1 MFGIGVTNP
10 SYKTEIVKGKSMH
23 ESIFTRA
30 EEIAEGLYPHQIEGI
45 AFLLGRRRALLADDM
60 GLGKTRQ
67 SVIAM
72 VEAEGEGPYLVICP
86 ASIKR
91 NWAREIEIVF
101 PDAEPAIVG
110 PAVLPPTDYCG
121 WIIVN
126 YELLGK
132 NLDQLLAF
140 DWKGIV
146 FDEAHY
152 LKNYQSQRSQNASKL
167 VKAIKRDLVVH
178 ALTGTPMT
186 SRPRDLFPLLQ
197 ILGHP
202 LGKSFLSFA
211 KRYCDAY
218 QGDFGLVADGASN
231 IEELTVQLHGVMLRR
246 TKDEVL
252 DLPPKMRTWM
262 DVELHPYA
270 IQHFNRLVQEFI
282 SKFDTPEAIDGI
294 SEPVGLSSERRD
306 ELDDSI
312 DTTDLGTGMGRITQV
327 RRAIAFVKCRHTI
340 KFVENALEQGEKVI
354 IFTSFL
360 NTMQRFQ
367 RHFKDRAVYVSG
379 EVPVHERQNRVDRFQ
394 NDDDIKLFIAN
405 MHIAGVGINLTA
417 ARQIVFNDLDWV
429 PANHWQ
435 AEDRAYR
442 IGQTG
447 TVNVTYM
454 IATGTVDS
462 FVKTVLE
469 TKAALMDSIVE
480 GSILIPDGEAALQL
494 DVLSELKRMMNALSG
509 HAAEVEASA
518 LLDVL
523 EKASDAYLEEN
534 ASHLQEAT
542 RAQLHP
548 YSEEAIRTLAQVL
561 AGPERNVYHAESS
574 SQKGK
579 FYTLEVVGVDVTCDC
594 PGFTHRGSCRHVRP
608 LKSALVA
615 GHPLPKGYKEISS
628 D

>member
-1 MFGIGVTNP
+1 MP
-10 SYKTEIVKGKSMH
+10 
-23 ESIFTRA
+23 ESSLTRA
-30 EEIAEGLYPHQIEGI
+30 EEIAKGLYPHQIEGI

-91 NWAREIEIVF
+91 NWAREIEIVL
-101 PDAEPAIVG
+101 PDAKPTIVG
-110 PAVLPPTDYCG
+110 PAPLPPTDHRG

-126 YELLGK
+126 YEILGK
-132 NLDQLLAF
+132 NLDKLLEF
-140 DWKGIV
+140 DWKGVV

-152 LKNYQSQRSQNASKL
+152 LKNYQSQRSRNASKL
-167 VKAIKRDLVVH
+167 VKEIKYDPVVH

-231 IEELTVQLHGVMLRR
+231 IEELAVQLHGVMLRR

-252 DLPPKMRTWM
+252 DLPPKIRTWL
-262 DVELHPYA
+262 DIELHPYA
-270 IQHFNRLVQEFI
+270 IQHFNRLVQKFI
-282 SKFDTPEAIDGI
+282 SKFDTPEAIEGTPE
-294 SEPVGLSSERRD
+294 SAGLSPEHRN

-312 DTTDLGTGMGRITQV
+312 DTTDLGTGMGRLTQV

-394 NDDDIKLFIAN
+394 NDDTIKLFVAN

-494 DVLSELKRMMNALSG
+494 DVLSELKRMMNALSI
-509 HAAEVEASA
+509 EASE
-518 LLDVL
+518 LETSELHDVL
-523 EKASDAYLEEN
+523 QKAGNTYLEEN
-534 ASHLQEAT
+534 ASHLREAT
-542 RAQLHP
+542 RAQLRP

-561 AGPERNVYHAESS
+561 TGPDRRVYHAESS
-574 SQKGK
+574 SQQGK
-579 FYTLEVVGVDVTCDC
+579 FYTLEVVGVDITCDC

-615 GHPLPKGYKEISS
+615 GDPLPKGYKEVTVS
-628 D
+628 

>member
-1 MFGIGVTNP
+1 MQQAVL
-10 SYKTEIVKGKSMH
+10 
-23 ESIFTRA
+23 TRA
-30 EEIAEGLYPHQIEGI
+30 EEIAKGLYPHQIEGI

-72 VEAEGEGPYLVICP
+72 VEAEAEGPYLVICP
-86 ASIKR
+86 ASVKR
-91 NWAREIEIVF
+91 NWAREIQLVL
-101 PDAEPAIVG
+101 PAAEPAVVG
-110 PAVLPPTDYCG
+110 PAPLPSIEFRD
-121 WIIVN
+121 WIIIN
-126 YELLGK
+126 YEILGK
-132 NLDQLLAF
+132 HLEGLLAF

-152 LKNYQSQRSQNASKL
+152 LKNHQSQRSRNAAKL
-167 VKAIKRDLVVH
+167 VKSIQHEPIVH

-186 SRPRDLFPLLQ
+186 NRPRDLFPLLQ
-197 ILGHP
+197 LMNHP

-218 QGDFGLVADGASN
+218 QGEYGLVADGASN

-246 TKDEVL
+246 TKNEVL
-252 DLPPKMRTWM
+252 DLPPKVRTWL
-262 DVELHPYA
+262 DVELHPVA
-270 IQHFNRLVQEFI
+270 IQHFNNAVREFLT
-282 SKFDTPEAIDGI
+282 KFDAPESIDMI
-294 SEPVGLSSERRD
+294 QDSPENPERRQAVGR
-306 ELDDSI
+306 L
-312 DTTDLGTGMGRITQV
+312 TTA
-327 RRAIAFVKCRHTI
+327 RRKLAFAKCRHTI

-354 IFTSFL
+354 LFTTFL
-360 NTMQRFQ
+360 NTLERFHK
-367 RHFKDRAVYVSG
+367 HFGDQAVVVSG
-379 EVPVHERQNRVDRFQ
+379 EVPVEERQNRVDRFQ
-394 NDDDIKLFIAN
+394 NDENVKLFIAN
-405 MHIAGVGINLTA
+405 MHVAGVGINLTA
-417 ARQIVFNDLDWV
+417 GRQIVFNDLDWV

-454 IATGTVDS
+454 IARGTVDE

-469 TKAALMDSIVE
+469 TKAALMDALVE
-480 GSILIPDGEAALQL
+480 GTVLIAGEDGEVQA
-494 DVLSELKRMMNALSG
+494 DVLSELKRMMNALSV
-509 HAAEVEASA
+509 HTDEVETSQ

-523 EKASDAYLEEN
+523 QKASNTYLKEN
-534 ASHLQEAT
+534 AAHLREAT
-542 RAQLHP
+542 RAQLRP

-561 AGPERNVYHAESS
+561 AGPERSIYQMESS

-615 GHPLPKGYKEISS
+615 EKPLPKGYKKVSA

>member
-1 MFGIGVTNP
+1 MQQD
-10 SYKTEIVKGKSMH
+10 SL
-23 ESIFTRA
+23 TRA
-30 EEIAEGLYPHQIEGI
+30 EEISKGLYPHQIEGI

-101 PDAEPAIVG
+101 PDAEPTIVG
-110 PAVLPPTDYCG
+110 PGPLPPIDYCG

-126 YELLGK
+126 YEILGK
-132 NLDQLLAF
+132 NLDKLLAF
-140 DWKGIV
+140 DWKGVV

-152 LKNYQSQRSQNASKL
+152 LKNYQSQRSRNASKL
-167 VKAIKRDLVVH
+167 VKEIKHDPVVH

-197 ILGHP
+197 ILDHP

-211 KRYCDAY
+211 KRYCEAY

-231 IEELTVQLHGVMLRR
+231 LEELTVQLHGVMLRR

-252 DLPPKMRTWM
+252 DLPPKVRTWM

-282 SKFDTPEAIDGI
+282 SKFDTPEAIDGTPE
-294 SEPVGLSSERRD
+294 SVGLSSAHRD

-312 DTTDLGTGMGRITQV
+312 DTTDLGSGMGRITQV

-367 RHFKDRAVYVSG
+367 KHFKDRAVYVSG
-379 EVPVHERQNRVDRFQ
+379 EVPAHERQDRVDRFQ
-394 NDDDIKLFIAN
+394 NDDDIKIFVAN

-417 ARQIVFNDLDWV
+417 ARQVVFNDLDWV

-454 IATGTVDS
+454 IATGTIDS

-480 GSILIPDGEAALQL
+480 GSILIPGGEAALQL
-494 DVLSELKRMMNALSG
+494 DVLSELKRMMNALS
-509 HAAEVEASA
+509 VQTTKLEASE
-518 LLDVL
+518 LHDVL
-523 EKASDAYLEEN
+523 QKAGDVYLEEN
-534 ASHLQEAT
+534 ASHLREAT
-542 RAQLHP
+542 RAQLRP

-561 AGPERNVYHAESS
+561 AGPERQIYHTESS

-579 FYTLEVVGVDVTCDC
+579 FYTLEVVGVDITCDC

-615 GHPLPKGYKEISS
+615 GNPLPKGYTQVTPEK
-628 D
+628 

>member
-1 MFGIGVTNP
+1 
-10 SYKTEIVKGKSMH
+10 MH
-23 ESIFTRA
+23 ESSLIRA
-30 EEIAEGLYPHQIEGI
+30 ESIAKGLYPHQIEGI

-72 VEAEGEGPYLVICP
+72 VEAEAEGPYLVICP
-86 ASIKR
+86 ASVKR
-91 NWAREIEIVF
+91 NWSREIQIVF
-101 PDAEPAIVG
+101 PAAEPVIVG
-110 PAVLPPTDYCG
+110 PAPLPATDFRG
-121 WIIVN
+121 WVIIN
-126 YELLGK
+126 YEILGK
-132 NLDQLLAF
+132 HLEDLLTYQ
-140 DWKGIV
+140 WKGVV

-152 LKNYQSQRSQNASKL
+152 LKNHRSQRSRNAAKL
-167 VKAIKRDLVVH
+167 VKAIQHEPIVH

-186 SRPRDLFPLLQ
+186 NRPRDLFPLLQ
-197 ILGHP
+197 LINHP

-246 TKDEVL
+246 TKNEVL
-252 DLPPKMRTWM
+252 DLPPKVRTWL
-262 DVELHPYA
+262 DIELHPYA
-270 IQHFNRLVQEFI
+270 IQHFNNAVREFLT
-282 SKFDTPEAIDGI
+282 KFDAPEPIDVIGDQP
-294 SEPVGLSSERRD
+294 ENSERRQAVGR
-306 ELDDSI
+306 L
-312 DTTDLGTGMGRITQV
+312 TTA
-327 RRAIAFVKCRHTI
+327 RRKLAFAKCRHTI

-354 IFTSFL
+354 LFTTFL
-360 NTMQRFQ
+360 NTLERFHK
-367 RHFKDRAVYVSG
+367 HFGDRAVYVFG
-379 EVPVHERQNRVDRFQ
+379 EVPAEERQNRVDRFQ
-394 NDDDIKLFIAN
+394 NDETVRLFIAN
-405 MHIAGVGINLTA
+405 MHVAGVGINLTA
-417 ARQIVFNDLDWV
+417 GRQVVFNDLDWV

-454 IATGTVDS
+454 IARGTVDE

-469 TKAALMDSIVE
+469 TKAALMDALVE
-480 GSILIPDGEAALQL
+480 GKLLIPGEDGALQP
-494 DVLSELKRMMNALSG
+494 DVLSELKRMMNALSV
-509 HAAEVEASA
+509 HVDEVEEPQ
-518 LLDVL
+518 LLDML
-523 EKASDAYLEEN
+523 QKASEAYLEEN
-534 ASHLQEAT
+534 ASQLREAT
-542 RAQLHP
+542 RAQLRP

-561 AGPERNVYHAESS
+561 AGPERSVYHAESS

-579 FYTLEVVGVDVTCDC
+579 FYTLEVVGTDITCDC

-615 GHPLPKGYKEISS
+615 DKPLPAAYQKVFP

>member
-1 MFGIGVTNP
+1 MQ
-10 SYKTEIVKGKSMH
+10 EISVK
-23 ESIFTRA
+23 RA
-30 EEIAEGLYPHQIEGI
+30 EEIAEGLFSHQVEGI

-67 SVIAM
+67 SIIAM
-72 VEAEGEGPYLVICP
+72 VEAEPEGPYLVICP

-91 NWAREIEIVF
+91 NWEREIKIVF
-101 PDAEPAIVG
+101 PDVEPAIVG
-110 PAVLPPTDYCG
+110 PAPLPATDHNG
-121 WIIVN
+121 WVIIN
-126 YELLGK
+126 YEILGK
-132 NLDQLLAF
+132 NLDKLLAF
-140 DWKGIV
+140 DWKGVV

-152 LKNYQSQRSQNASKL
+152 LKNYQSQRSRNGAKL
-167 VKAIKRDLVVH
+167 VESIENDPVVH
-178 ALTGTPMT
+178 TLTGTPMT

-197 ILGHP
+197 ILNHP

-211 KRYCDAY
+211 KRYCEAY

-252 DLPPKMRTWM
+252 DLPPKVRTWM

-270 IQHFNRLVQEFI
+270 IQHYNRLVQEFL
-282 SKFDTPEAIDGI
+282 SKFETPEAIAGLPESI
-294 SEPVGLSSERRD
+294 GLSSEQSE
-306 ELDDSI
+306 ELDESI

-367 RHFKDRAVYVSG
+367 TYFKDRAVYVSG
-379 EVPVHERQNRVDRFQ
+379 AVPPSKRQDRVDRFQ
-394 NDDDIKLFIAN
+394 NDDNIRLFVAN

-417 ARQIVFNDLDWV
+417 ARQVVFNDLDWV

-454 IATGTVDS
+454 IANGTVDS

-469 TKAALMDSIVE
+469 TKAALMDAIVE
-480 GSILIPDGEAALQL
+480 GSIMVPGGEAALQL
-494 DVLSELKRMMNALSG
+494 DVLSELKRMMNALSVQPNKIEESNI
-509 HAAEVEASA
+509 H
-518 LLDVL
+518 DVL
-523 EKASDAYLEEN
+523 QKAGDVYLEEN
-534 ASHLQEAT
+534 TSHLQEAT
-542 RAQLHP
+542 RKQLRP
-548 YSEEAIRTLAQVL
+548 YSEEAIRVL
-561 AGPERNVYHAESS
+561 AEVLSGPQRSVYHAESS

-579 FYTLEVVGVDVTCDC
+579 FYTLEVIGADITCDC

-615 GHPLPKGYKEISS
+615 GKPLPKGYKEVSP
-628 D
+628 

>member
-1 MFGIGVTNP
+1 MP
-10 SYKTEIVKGKSMH
+10 
-23 ESIFTRA
+23 ESSLTRA
-30 EEIAEGLYPHQIEGI
+30 EEIAKGLYPHQVEGI

-72 VEAEGEGPYLVICP
+72 IEAEREGPYLVICP

-91 NWAREIEIVF
+91 NWAREIEIVL
-101 PDAEPAIVG
+101 PDADAVIVG
-110 PAVLPPTDYCG
+110 PAPLPPTTHQG

-126 YELLGK
+126 YEILGK
-132 NLDQLLAF
+132 NLERLLAF
-140 DWKGIV
+140 DWKGVV

-167 VKAIKRDLVVH
+167 VKEIKRDPIVH

-282 SKFDTPEAIDGI
+282 SKFDAPEAVDGALE
-294 SEPVGLSSERRD
+294 SVGLSSERRD
-306 ELDDSI
+306 ELDDAI

-480 GSILIPDGEAALQL
+480 GSILVPDGAAALAL
-494 DVLSELKRMMNALSG
+494 DVLSELKRMMNTLSVET
-509 HAAEVEASA
+509 AELKASE
-518 LLDVL
+518 LHDVL
-523 EKASDAYLEEN
+523 QKAGDVYLEEN

-542 RAQLHP
+542 RAQLRP
-548 YSEEAIRTLAQVL
+548 YSEEAIRTLAEVL
-561 AGPERNVYHAESS
+561 AGPERSVYHAESS

-615 GHPLPKGYKEISS
+615 GNPLPKGYKKVSS

>member
-1 MFGIGVTNP
+1 MQEN
-10 SYKTEIVKGKSMH
+10 SVK
-23 ESIFTRA
+23 RA
-30 EEIAEGLYPHQIEGI
+30 EEIAEGLFPHQIEGI

-67 SVIAM
+67 SILAM
-72 VEAEGEGPYLVICP
+72 VEAEPDGPYLVICP

-91 NWAREIEIVF
+91 NWVREIEIVL
-101 PDAEPAIVG
+101 PAAETAIVG
-110 PAVLPPTDYCG
+110 PKPLPSTDFNG
-121 WIIVN
+121 WVIVN
-126 YELLGK
+126 YEILGK
-132 NLDQLLAF
+132 NLDKILEF
-140 DWKGIV
+140 DWKGVV
-146 FDEAHY
+146 FDEAHF

-167 VKAIKRDLVVH
+167 VHEIENEPVVH
-178 ALTGTPMT
+178 TLTGTPMT
-186 SRPRDLFPLLQ
+186 NRPRDLFPLLQ
-197 ILGHP
+197 LLNHS

-211 KRYCDAY
+211 KRYCEAY

-252 DLPPKMRTWM
+252 DLPPKVRTWM

-270 IQHFNRLVQEFI
+270 IQHYNRLVQEFI
-282 SKFDTPEAIDGI
+282 SKFETPEAIAGLPESIGI
-294 SEPVGLSSERRD
+294 STAQSD
-306 ELDDSI
+306 EINESI
-312 DTTDLGTGMGRITQV
+312 DATDLGTGMGRITQV

-367 RHFKDRAVYVSG
+367 KHFKDRAVYVSG
-379 EVPVHERQNRVDRFQ
+379 AVPTDKRQDRVDQFQ
-394 NDDDIKLFIAN
+394 NDDDIRIFVAN

-417 ARQIVFNDLDWV
+417 ARQVVFNDLDWV

-454 IATGTVDS
+454 IASGTIDS

-480 GSILIPDGEAALQL
+480 GSILVPGGEVALKM
-494 DVLSELKRMMNALSG
+494 DVLSELKRMMNALS
-509 HAAEVEASA
+509 VETSK
-518 LLDVL
+518 LKESDIQSVL
-523 EKASDAYLEEN
+523 QNAGDAYLEEN
-534 ASHLQEAT
+534 ASHLEEAT
-542 RAQLHP
+542 SKQLNP
-548 YSEEAIRTLAQVL
+548 YSEEAIKILAQVL
-561 AGPERNVYHAESS
+561 TGPERTTYHAESS
-574 SQKGK
+574 SSKGK
-579 FYTLEVVGVDVTCDC
+579 FYTLEVVGADITCDC
-594 PGFTHRGSCRHVRP
+594 PGFEYRGSCRHIRP
-608 LKSALVA
+608 LKSALVS
-615 GHPLPKGYKEISS
+615 GKPLPNGYTEV
-628 D
+628 

>member
-1 MFGIGVTNP
+1 MP
-10 SYKTEIVKGKSMH
+10 
-23 ESIFTRA
+23 ESSLTRA
-30 EEIAEGLYPHQIEGI
+30 EEIAKGLYPHQVEGI

-67 SVIAM
+67 SVIGM
-72 VEAEGEGPYLVICP
+72 VEAEGKGPYLVICP

-91 NWAREIEIVF
+91 NWSREIKIVF
-101 PDAEPAIVG
+101 PDAEPIIVG
-110 PAVLPPTDYCG
+110 PGPLPPIDHCG

-126 YELLGK
+126 YEILGK

-140 DWKGIV
+140 DWKGVV

-152 LKNYQSQRSQNASKL
+152 LKNYQSQRSRNASKL
-167 VKAIKRDLVVH
+167 VKEIKHDPVVH

-252 DLPPKMRTWM
+252 DLPPKVRTWM
-262 DVELHPYA
+262 DIELHPYA
-270 IQHFNRLVQEFI
+270 IQHFNRLVQKFI
-282 SKFDTPEAIDGI
+282 SKFDAPEAIDGTPD
-294 SEPVGLSSERRD
+294 PVGLSSERRD
-306 ELDDSI
+306 ELDNSI
-312 DTTDLGTGMGRITQV
+312 DTTDLGTGMGRLTQV

-340 KFVENALEQGEKVI
+340 KFVENALAQGEKVI

-367 RHFKDRAVYVSG
+367 KHFKDRAVYVSG
-379 EVPVHERQNRVDRFQ
+379 EVPADERQNRVDRFQ
-394 NDDDIKLFIAN
+394 NDGDIKIFVAN

-417 ARQIVFNDLDWV
+417 ARQVVFNDLDWV

-454 IATGTVDS
+454 VATGTVDS

-480 GSILIPDGEAALQL
+480 GSILIPGGAAAVQL
-494 DVLSELKRMMNALSG
+494 DVLSELKRMMNALSV
-509 HAAEVEASA
+509 ETNKIEASE
-518 LLDVL
+518 LHDVL
-523 EKASDAYLEEN
+523 QKAGNAYLEEN
-534 ASHLQEAT
+534 ASHLREAT
-542 RAQLHP
+542 RAQLRP

-561 AGPERNVYHAESS
+561 AGPERRVYQAESS
-574 SQKGK
+574 SQQGK
-579 FYTLEVVGVDVTCDC
+579 FYTLEVVGVDITCDC

-615 GHPLPKGYKEISS
+615 GQALPTGYKEVTAG
-628 D
+628 

>member
-1 MFGIGVTNP
+1 MQQ
-10 SYKTEIVKGKSMH
+10 SSLE
-23 ESIFTRA
+23 RA
-30 EEIAEGLYPHQIEGI
+30 EVISEGLFPHQIEGI

-67 SVIAM
+67 SILAM
-72 VEAEGEGPYLVICP
+72 VAAEAEGPYLVICP

-91 NWAREIEIVF
+91 NWAREIEIVL
-101 PDAEPAIVG
+101 PNAELAIVG
-110 PAVLPPTDYCG
+110 PKPLPSVDSQG
-121 WIIVN
+121 WVIIN
-126 YELLGK
+126 YEILGK
-132 NLDQLLAF
+132 NLDKLLEF
-140 DWKGIV
+140 DWKGVV

-152 LKNYQSQRSQNASKL
+152 LKNYQSQRSRNGAKL
-167 VKAIKRDLVVH
+167 VESIENNPVVH

-197 ILGHP
+197 ILNHP

-211 KRYCDAY
+211 KRYCEAY

-270 IQHFNRLVQEFI
+270 IQHYNRLVQEFI
-282 SKFDTPEAIDGI
+282 SKFETPEAIGGLPESI
-294 SEPVGLSSERRD
+294 GLSSEHRE
-306 ELDDSI
+306 ELDESI

-354 IFTSFL
+354 IFTSFI

-367 RHFKDRAVYVSG
+367 KHFKDRAVYVSG
-379 EVPVHERQNRVDRFQ
+379 AVPANQRQDRVDRFQ
-394 NDDDIKLFIAN
+394 NDDSIRIFVAN

-417 ARQIVFNDLDWV
+417 ARQVVFNDLDWV

-454 IATGTVDS
+454 IATGTIDS
-462 FVKTVLE
+462 FVRTVLE

-480 GSILIPDGEAALQL
+480 GSILVPGGEAALKL
-494 DVLSELKRMMNALSG
+494 DVLSELKRMMNALSVQTN
-509 HAAEVEASA
+509 ELEEA
-518 LLDVL
+518 DVHDML
-523 EKASDAYLEEN
+523 QKAGDAYIEEN

-542 RAQLHP
+542 RKQLRP
-548 YSEEAIRTLAQVL
+548 YSEEAIRILAQVL
-561 AGPERNVYHAESS
+561 SGPQRTVYHAESS

-579 FYTLEVVGVDVTCDC
+579 FYTLEVIGADITCDC

-608 LKSALVA
+608 LKSALV
-615 GHPLPKGYKEISS
+615 GGKPLPKGYKEVPS
-628 D
+628 DQ

>member
-1 MFGIGVTNP
+1 MQHT
-10 SYKTEIVKGKSMH
+10 GKD
-23 ESIFTRA
+23 RA
-30 EEIAEGLYPHQIEGI
+30 EEIARGLFPHQIEGI

-67 SVIAM
+67 SVLAM
-72 VEAEGEGPYLVICP
+72 VEAEPDGPYLVICP

-91 NWAREIEIVF
+91 NWAREINIVL
-101 PDAEPAIVG
+101 PNAEPAIVG
-110 PAVLPPTDYCG
+110 PTPLPSTDFQD
-121 WIIVN
+121 WVIIN
-126 YELLGK
+126 YEILGK
-132 NLDQLLAF
+132 NLEQLLKF
-140 DWKGIV
+140 DWKGVV

-152 LKNYQSQRSQNASKL
+152 LKNYQSQRSKNASKL
-167 VKAIKRDLVVH
+167 VKEISDEPVVH

-186 SRPRDLFPLLQ
+186 NRPRDLFPLLQ
-197 ILGHP
+197 ILNHP

-211 KRYCDAY
+211 KRYCEAY

-252 DLPPKMRTWM
+252 DLPPKVRTWM
-262 DVELHPYA
+262 EVELHPYA
-270 IQHFNRLVQEFI
+270 VQHYNRLLQDFL
-282 SKFDTPEAIDGI
+282 SKFESPDQLIGLPESLELT
-294 SEPVGLSSERRD
+294 SEQRD
-306 ELDDSI
+306 EFEESI
-312 DTTDLGTGMGRITQV
+312 DLTDVGNAMGRVTQV

-367 RHFKDRAVYVSG
+367 KHFKDRAVYVSG
-379 EVPVHERQNRVDRFQ
+379 NVPIHQRQERVDRFQ
-394 NDDDIKLFIAN
+394 NDENIRIFCAN

-417 ARQIVFNDLDWV
+417 ARQVVFNDLDWV

-454 IATGTVDS
+454 IASGTVDS

-469 TKAALMDSIVE
+469 TKAALMESIVE
-480 GSILIPDGEAALQL
+480 GSILVPGGEAAIKL
-494 DVLSELKRMMNALSG
+494 DVLSELKRMMNALSVKTTEIREDNIQ
-509 HAAEVEASA
+509 EVLQNAGN
-518 LLDVL
+518 
-523 EKASDAYLEEN
+523 AYIEEN
-534 ASHLQEAT
+534 ASHLEEAT
-542 RAQLHP
+542 RQQLIP
-548 YSEEAIRTLAQVL
+548 YSDEAIRILAEVL
-561 AGPERNVYHAESS
+561 SGPQRSVYHAESS

-579 FYTLEVVGVDVTCDC
+579 FYTLEVIGADITCDC
-594 PGFTHRGSCRHVRP
+594 PGFQHRGSCRHVRP
-608 LKSALVA
+608 LKTALV
-615 GHPLPKGYKEISS
+615 GGKPLPKGYKEVKE
-628 D
+628 

>member
-1 MFGIGVTNP
+1 
-10 SYKTEIVKGKSMH
+10 MH
-23 ESIFTRA
+23 ETSVKRA
-30 EEIAEGLYPHQIEGI
+30 EEIAEGLFPHQVEGI

-67 SVIAM
+67 SILAM
-72 VEAEGEGPYLVICP
+72 VEAEPEGPYLVICP

-91 NWAREIEIVF
+91 NWAREIEIVL
-101 PDAEPAIVG
+101 PTAESAIVG
-110 PAVLPPTDYCG
+110 PKPLPSKDFND
-121 WIIVN
+121 WVIVN
-126 YELLGK
+126 YEILGK
-132 NLDQLLAF
+132 HLEKLLEY
-140 DWKGIV
+140 DWKGVV
-146 FDEAHY
+146 FDEAHF

-167 VKAIKRDLVVH
+167 IHEIENEPVVH

-186 SRPRDLFPLLQ
+186 NRPRDLFPLLQ
-197 ILGHP
+197 ILNHP

-211 KRYCDAY
+211 KRYCEAY

-252 DLPPKMRTWM
+252 DLPPKVRTWM

-270 IQHFNRLVQEFI
+270 VQHYNQLLQDFLT
-282 SKFDTPEAIDGI
+282 KFETPEAIAGLPESLEI
-294 SEPVGLSSERRD
+294 STESLE
-306 ELDDSI
+306 EFEESI
-312 DTTDLGTGMGRITQV
+312 DLTDVGNAMGRVTQV

-367 RHFKDRAVYVSG
+367 KHFKDRAVYVSG
-379 EVPVHERQNRVDRFQ
+379 AVPANKRQDHIDRFQ
-394 NDDDIKLFIAN
+394 NDDNIRIFVAN

-417 ARQIVFNDLDWV
+417 ARQVVFNDLDWV

-454 IATGTVDS
+454 IASGTVDS

-469 TKAALMDSIVE
+469 TKAALMESIVE
-480 GSILIPDGEAALQL
+480 GSILVPGGEAALKM
-494 DVLSELKRMMNALSG
+494 DVLSELKRMMNALS
-509 HAAEVEASA
+509 VETTKLKES
-518 LLDVL
+518 DIQGVL
-523 EKASDAYLEEN
+523 QKAGDAYLEEN
-534 ASHLQEAT
+534 ASHLEEAT
-542 RAQLHP
+542 RKQLKP
-548 YSEEAIRTLAQVL
+548 YSEEAIRILAQVL
-561 AGPERNVYHAESS
+561 SGPQRAIYHAESS

-579 FYTLEVVGVDVTCDC
+579 FYTLEVIGADITCDC
-594 PGFTHRGSCRHVRP
+594 PGFEYRGSCRHIRP
-608 LKSALVA
+608 LKSALV
-615 GHPLPKGYKEISS
+615 GGKPLPKGYTEIQSE
-628 D
+628 

>member
-1 MFGIGVTNP
+1 MQ
-10 SYKTEIVKGKSMH
+10 EISVK
-23 ESIFTRA
+23 RA
-30 EEIAEGLYPHQIEGI
+30 EEIAEGLFPHQVEGI

-67 SVIAM
+67 SIIAM
-72 VEAEGEGPYLVICP
+72 VEAEPEGPYLIICP

-101 PDAEPAIVG
+101 PDVEPTIVG
-110 PAVLPPTDYCG
+110 PAPLPPTDYSG
-121 WIIVN
+121 WVIIN
-126 YELLGK
+126 YEILGK
-132 NLDQLLAF
+132 NLDKLLEF
-140 DWKGIV
+140 DWKGVV

-152 LKNYQSQRSQNASKL
+152 LKNYQSQRSKNGAKL
-167 VKAIKRDLVVH
+167 VESIEDDPVVH

-186 SRPRDLFPLLQ
+186 NRPRDLFPLLQ
-197 ILGHP
+197 ILNHP

-211 KRYCDAY
+211 KRYCEAY

-252 DLPPKMRTWM
+252 DLPPKVRTWM

-270 IQHFNRLVQEFI
+270 IQHYNRLVQEFL
-282 SKFDTPEAIDGI
+282 SKFESPEAIAGLPESI
-294 SEPVGLSSERRD
+294 GLSSEESE
-306 ELDDSI
+306 ELDESI

-360 NTMQRFQ
+360 NTMQRFRQ
-367 RHFKDRAVYVSG
+367 HFKDRAVYVSG
-379 EVPVHERQNRVDRFQ
+379 EVPVNQRQDRVDRFQ
-394 NDDDIKLFIAN
+394 NDDNIRLFVAN

-417 ARQIVFNDLDWV
+417 ARQVVFNDLDWV

-454 IATGTVDS
+454 IANGTIDS

-469 TKAALMDSIVE
+469 TKAALMDAIVE
-480 GSILIPDGEAALQL
+480 GSIMVPGGEAALQL
-494 DVLSELKRMMNALSG
+494 DVLSELKRMMNALSVQPNKIEESNI
-509 HAAEVEASA
+509 H
-518 LLDVL
+518 DVL
-523 EKASDAYLEEN
+523 QKAGDTYLEEN
-534 ASHLQEAT
+534 TSHLQEAT
-542 RAQLHP
+542 RKQLRP
-548 YSEEAIRTLAQVL
+548 YSEEAIRILAEVL
-561 AGPERNVYHAESS
+561 SGPQRSVYHVESS

-579 FYTLEVVGVDVTCDC
+579 FYTLEVVGADITCDC

-615 GHPLPKGYKEISS
+615 GKPLPKGYTEVSS
-628 D
+628 

>member
-1 MFGIGVTNP
+1 MEQ
-10 SYKTEIVKGKSMH
+10 S
-23 ESIFTRA
+23 SIQRA
-30 EEIAEGLYPHQIEGI
+30 EEISQGLFPHQIEGI

-67 SVIAM
+67 SVLAM
-72 VEAEGEGPYLVICP
+72 VEAEDEGPYLVICP

-91 NWAREIEIVF
+91 NWEREIKIVL
-101 PDAEPAIVG
+101 PNAKPSIVG
-110 PAVLPPTDYCG
+110 PAPLPIKDHND
-121 WIIVN
+121 WVIIN

-132 NLDQLLAF
+132 NLETLLEY
-140 DWKGIV
+140 DWRGVV

-152 LKNYQSQRSQNASKL
+152 LKNHQSQRSQNAAKL
-167 VKAIKRDLVVH
+167 VQTIENNPVVH

-186 SRPRDLFPLLQ
+186 NRPRDLFPLLQ
-197 ILGHP
+197 LLAHP

-211 KRYCDAY
+211 KRYCEAY
-218 QGDFGLVADGASN
+218 KGDFGWVADGASN
-231 IEELTVQLHGVMLRR
+231 LEELTVQLHGVMLRR

-252 DLPPKMRTWM
+252 NLPPKVRTWF

-270 IQHFNRLVQEFI
+270 IQHYNNILREVF
-282 SKFDTPEAIDGI
+282 SKIDTVEAISDI
-294 SEPVGLSSERRD
+294 AESLEMSSEDQSDLD
-306 ELDDSI
+306 ESI
-312 DTTDLGTGMGRITQV
+312 DSTDLGNAMGRVTQV
-327 RRAIAFVKCRHTI
+327 RRAIAFIKCKHTI

-360 NTMQRFQ
+360 NTMERFQ
-367 RHFKDRAVYVSG
+367 KHFKDRAVYVSG
-379 EVPVHERQNRVDRFQ
+379 NVPTHARQDRVDKFQ
-394 NDDDIKLFIAN
+394 NDDNIRVFVAN

-417 ARQIVFNDLDWV
+417 ARQVVFNDLDWV

-454 IATGTVDS
+454 IANGTIDS

-469 TKAALMDSIVE
+469 TKAALMESIVE
-480 GSILIPDGEAALQL
+480 GSILLPDSDANLQL
-494 DVLSELKRMMNALSG
+494 DVLSELKRMMNAIS
-509 HAAEVEASA
+509 VETS
-518 LLDVL
+518 DL
-523 EKASDAYLEEN
+523 EKAELQVVLQKAGDAYLEEN
-534 ASHLQEAT
+534 AVNLREST
-542 RAQLHP
+542 KKQLSP
-548 YSEEAIRTLAQVL
+548 YTEEAIRILANVL
-561 AGPERNVYHAESS
+561 SGPKRTVYQAESS

-579 FYTLEVVGVDVTCDC
+579 YYTLEVVGSDINCDC

-608 LKSALVA
+608 LKTALV
-615 GHPLPKGYKEISS
+615 GDKPLPKGYTQVTA

>member
-1 MFGIGVTNP
+1 
-10 SYKTEIVKGKSMH
+10 MH
-23 ESIFTRA
+23 DVSRRRA
-30 EEIAEGLYPHQIEGI
+30 EDIAKGLYPHQIEGI

-72 VEAEGEGPYLVICP
+72 VEAEAEGPYLVICP

-101 PDAEPAIVG
+101 PDAKPVIVG
-110 PAVLPPTDYCG
+110 PAPLPSIDYRG

-126 YELLGK
+126 YEILGK
-132 NLDQLLAF
+132 NLDKLLEF
-140 DWKGIV
+140 DWKGVV

-152 LKNYQSQRSQNASKL
+152 LKNYQSQRSRNASKL
-167 VKAIKRDLVVH
+167 VKEIKRDLVVH

-197 ILGHP
+197 ILDHS

-218 QGDFGLVADGASN
+218 QGDFGLVADGATN

-246 TKDEVL
+246 RKDEVL
-252 DLPPKMRTWM
+252 DLPPKIRTWM

-270 IQHFNRLVQEFI
+270 IQHFNRLVQNFI
-282 SKFDTPEAIDGI
+282 SKFDTPEAIDE
-294 SEPVGLSSERRD
+294 SAESVGLSSEHRD
-306 ELDDSI
+306 ELDNSI
-312 DTTDLGTGMGRITQV
+312 DTTDLGTGMGRLTQV

-394 NDDDIKLFIAN
+394 NDDALKLFVAN

-480 GSILIPDGEAALQL
+480 GSILIPDGETTFEL
-494 DVLSELKRMMNALSG
+494 DVLSELKRMMNALSVQTT
-509 HAAEVEASA
+509 ELEASE
-518 LLDVL
+518 LHDVL
-523 EKASDAYLEEN
+523 QKAGEAYLEEN
-534 ASHLQEAT
+534 AAHLREVT
-542 RAQLHP
+542 RAQLRP

-561 AGPERNVYHAESS
+561 TGPERSVYRAESS

-579 FYTLEVVGVDVTCDC
+579 FYTLEVVGVDITCDC

-608 LKSALVA
+608 LKSALVSDK
-615 GHPLPKGYKEISS
+615 PLPKGYKQVDS

>member
-1 MFGIGVTNP
+1 
-10 SYKTEIVKGKSMH
+10 
-23 ESIFTRA
+23 
-30 EEIAEGLYPHQIEGI
+30 
-45 AFLLGRRRALLADDM
+45 
-60 GLGKTRQ
+60 
-67 SVIAM
+67 M
-72 VEAEGEGPYLVICP
+72 VEAEAEGPYLVICP

-91 NWAREIEIVF
+91 NWGREIEIVF

-110 PAVLPPTDYCG
+110 PAPLPPTDHRG

-126 YELLGK
+126 YEILGK

-140 DWKGIV
+140 DWKGVV

-167 VKAIKRDLVVH
+167 VKAIKGDLVVH

-197 ILGHP
+197 LLGHP

-218 QGDFGLVADGASN
+218 QGDFGWVADGASN

-282 SKFDTPEAIDGI
+282 SKFDTPEATDGL
-294 SEPVGLSSERRD
+294 SQTVGLSSERRD
-306 ELDDSI
+306 ELDASI

-394 NDDDIKLFIAN
+394 NDEAIKIFVAN

-480 GSILIPDGEAALQL
+480 GSILVPGGEAALQL
-494 DVLSELKRMMNALSG
+494 DVLSELKRMMNALSVQT
-509 HAAEVEASA
+509 ADLKASE
-518 LLDVL
+518 LHDVL
-523 EKASDAYLEEN
+523 QKAGDTYLEEN
-534 ASHLQEAT
+534 APHLKEAT
-542 RAQLHP
+542 RAQLRP

-561 AGPERNVYHAESS
+561 AGPERSVYHAESS

-579 FYTLEVVGVDVTCDC
+579 FYTLEVVGADVTCDC

-615 GHPLPKGYKEISS
+615 GNPLPKGYKQVSEG
-628 D
+628 

>member
-1 MFGIGVTNP
+1 MQQD
-10 SYKTEIVKGKSMH
+10 SL
-23 ESIFTRA
+23 TRA
-30 EEIAEGLYPHQIEGI
+30 EEISEGLYPHQIEGI

-101 PDAEPAIVG
+101 PDAEPTIVG
-110 PAVLPPTDYCG
+110 PGPLPPINYCG

-126 YELLGK
+126 YEILGK
-132 NLDQLLAF
+132 HLEKLLAF
-140 DWKGIV
+140 DWKGVV

-152 LKNYQSQRSQNASKL
+152 LKNYQSQRSRNASKL
-167 VKAIKRDLVVH
+167 VKEIKHDLVVH

-197 ILGHP
+197 ILGHS

-252 DLPPKMRTWM
+252 DLPPKIRTWM
-262 DVELHPYA
+262 DIELHPYA
-270 IQHFNRLVQEFI
+270 IQHFNRLAQEFI
-282 SKFDTPEAIDGI
+282 SKFDTPEAIDRI
-294 SEPVGLSSERRD
+294 PESVGLSSEHRN

-312 DTTDLGTGMGRITQV
+312 DTTDLGSGMGRLTQV

-394 NDDDIKLFIAN
+394 NDDDTKLFIAN
-405 MHIAGVGINLTA
+405 MHIAGIGINLTA

-494 DVLSELKRMMNALSG
+494 DVLSELKRMMNALSVQTS
-509 HAAEVEASA
+509 ELKASE
-518 LLDVL
+518 LHDVL
-523 EKASDAYLEEN
+523 QKAGETYLEEN
-534 ASHLQEAT
+534 ASHLRKAT
-542 RAQLHP
+542 RAQLRP

-561 AGPERNVYHAESS
+561 AGPERSVYHAESS
-574 SQKGK
+574 SQEGK
-579 FYTLEVVGVDVTCDC
+579 FYRLEVVGVDVTCDC

-615 GHPLPKGYKEISS
+615 GKPLPKGYKQVSS
-628 D
+628 N

>member
-1 MFGIGVTNP
+1 MQQD
-10 SYKTEIVKGKSMH
+10 SL
-23 ESIFTRA
+23 TRA
-30 EEIAEGLYPHQIEGI
+30 EEISKGLYPHQIEGI

-101 PDAEPAIVG
+101 PDAEPTIVG
-110 PAVLPPTDYCG
+110 PGPLPPIDYCG

-126 YELLGK
+126 YEILGK
-132 NLDQLLAF
+132 NLEKLLAF
-140 DWKGIV
+140 DWKGVV

-152 LKNYQSQRSQNASKL
+152 LKNYQSQRSRNASKL
-167 VKAIKRDLVVH
+167 VKEIKRDPVVH

-197 ILGHP
+197 ILDHP

-211 KRYCDAY
+211 KRYCEAY
-218 QGDFGLVADGASN
+218 QGDFGWVADGASN
-231 IEELTVQLHGVMLRR
+231 LEELTVQLHGVMLRR
-246 TKDEVL
+246 RKDEVL

-282 SKFDTPEAIDGI
+282 SKFDTPEAIDGTPE
-294 SEPVGLSSERRD
+294 SVGLSSAHRA

-312 DTTDLGTGMGRITQV
+312 DTTDLGSGMGRITQV

-367 RHFKDRAVYVSG
+367 KHFKDRAVYVSG
-379 EVPVHERQNRVDRFQ
+379 EVPAHERQDSVDRFQ
-394 NDDDIKLFIAN
+394 NDDAIKIFVAN

-417 ARQIVFNDLDWV
+417 ARQVVFNDLDWV

-469 TKAALMDSIVE
+469 TKAALTDSIVE
-480 GSILIPDGEAALQL
+480 GSILIPGGEAALQL
-494 DVLSELKRMMNALSG
+494 DVLSELKRMMNALSVQTTKLKESEL
-509 HAAEVEASA
+509 H
-518 LLDVL
+518 DVL
-523 EKASDAYLEEN
+523 QKAGDAYLEEN
-534 ASHLQEAT
+534 ASHLREAT
-542 RAQLHP
+542 RAQLRP

-561 AGPERNVYHAESS
+561 AGPERQIYHAESS

-579 FYTLEVVGVDVTCDC
+579 FYTLEVVGVDITCDC

-615 GHPLPKGYKEISS
+615 GNPLPKGYTQVSS
-628 D
+628 

>member
-1 MFGIGVTNP
+1 MQ
-10 SYKTEIVKGKSMH
+10 EISVK
-23 ESIFTRA
+23 RA
-30 EEIAEGLYPHQIEGI
+30 EEIAEGLFPHQVEGI

-67 SVIAM
+67 SIIAM
-72 VEAEGEGPYLVICP
+72 VEAEPEGPYLIICP

-91 NWAREIEIVF
+91 NWSREIEIVF
-101 PDAEPAIVG
+101 PDVEPAIVG
-110 PAVLPPTDYCG
+110 PAPLPPTDYCG
-121 WIIVN
+121 WIIIN
-126 YELLGK
+126 YEILGK
-132 NLDQLLAF
+132 NLDKLLEF
-140 DWKGIV
+140 DWKGVV

-152 LKNYQSQRSQNASKL
+152 LKNYQSQRSKNGAKL
-167 VKAIKRDLVVH
+167 VESIENDPVVH

-186 SRPRDLFPLLQ
+186 NRPRDLFPLLQ
-197 ILGHP
+197 ILNHP

-211 KRYCDAY
+211 KRYCEAY

-252 DLPPKMRTWM
+252 DLPPKVRTWM

-270 IQHFNRLVQEFI
+270 IQHYNRLVQEFL
-282 SKFDTPEAIDGI
+282 SKFESPEAIAGLPESI
-294 SEPVGLSSERRD
+294 GLSSEQSE
-306 ELDDSI
+306 ELDESI

-360 NTMQRFQ
+360 NTMQRFRQ
-367 RHFKDRAVYVSG
+367 HFKDKAVYVSG
-379 EVPVHERQNRVDRFQ
+379 EVPANQRQDRVDRFQ
-394 NDDDIKLFIAN
+394 NDDNIRLFVAN
-405 MHIAGVGINLTA
+405 MHTAGVGINLTA
-417 ARQIVFNDLDWV
+417 ARQVVFNDLDWV

-454 IATGTVDS
+454 IANGTVDS

-469 TKAALMDSIVE
+469 TKAALMDAIVE
-480 GSILIPDGEAALQL
+480 GSIMVPGGEAALQL
-494 DVLSELKRMMNALSG
+494 DVLSELKRMMNALSVQPNKIEESNI
-509 HAAEVEASA
+509 H
-518 LLDVL
+518 DVL
-523 EKASDAYLEEN
+523 QKAGDVYLEEN
-534 ASHLQEAT
+534 TSHLQEAT
-542 RAQLHP
+542 RKQLRP
-548 YSEEAIRTLAQVL
+548 YSEEAIRILAEVL
-561 AGPERNVYHAESS
+561 SGPQRSVYHAESS

-579 FYTLEVVGVDVTCDC
+579 FYTLEVIGSDITCDC

-615 GHPLPKGYKEISS
+615 GKPLPKGYKEVSS
-628 D
+628 

>member
-1 MFGIGVTNP
+1 MQ
-10 SYKTEIVKGKSMH
+10 EISVK
-23 ESIFTRA
+23 RA
-30 EEIAEGLYPHQIEGI
+30 EEIAEGLFPHQVEGI

-67 SVIAM
+67 SIIAM
-72 VEAEGEGPYLVICP
+72 VEAEPEGPYLVICP

-101 PDAEPAIVG
+101 PDVEPAIVG
-110 PAVLPPTDYCG
+110 PAPLPPTDHNG
-121 WIIVN
+121 WVIIN
-126 YELLGK
+126 YEILGK

-152 LKNYQSQRSQNASKL
+152 LKNYQSQRSKNGAKL
-167 VKAIKRDLVVH
+167 VESIENDPVVH

-197 ILGHP
+197 ILNHP
-202 LGKSFLSFA
+202 LGKSFYSFA
-211 KRYCDAY
+211 KRYCEAY

-246 TKDEVL
+246 IKDEVL
-252 DLPPKMRTWM
+252 DLPPKVRTWM

-270 IQHFNRLVQEFI
+270 IQHYNRLVQEFL
-282 SKFDTPEAIDGI
+282 SKFESPEAIAGLPE
-294 SEPVGLSSERRD
+294 SLGLSSEQSE
-306 ELDDSI
+306 ELDESI

-354 IFTSFL
+354 IFTSFI

-367 RHFKDRAVYVSG
+367 KYFKDRAVYVSG
-379 EVPVHERQNRVDRFQ
+379 AVPVNERLDRVDRFQ
-394 NDDDIKLFIAN
+394 NDDNIRLFVAN

-417 ARQIVFNDLDWV
+417 ARQVVFNDLDWV

-454 IATGTVDS
+454 IANGTVDS

-469 TKAALMDSIVE
+469 TKAALMDAIVE
-480 GSILIPDGEAALQL
+480 GSIMVPGGEAALQL
-494 DVLSELKRMMNALSG
+494 DVLSELKRMMNALSVQPNKIEESNI
-509 HAAEVEASA
+509 H
-518 LLDVL
+518 DVL
-523 EKASDAYLEEN
+523 QKAGDVYLEEN
-534 ASHLQEAT
+534 TSHLQEAT
-542 RAQLHP
+542 RKQLRP
-548 YSEEAIRTLAQVL
+548 YSEEAIRILAEVL
-561 AGPERNVYHAESS
+561 SGPDRSVYHAESA

-579 FYTLEVVGVDVTCDC
+579 FYTLEVVGADITCDC

-615 GHPLPKGYKEISS
+615 GKPLPKGYKEVSS
-628 D
+628 